1 MSFRRH
7 GAMAVNQ
14 LAAAGCTK
22 ACNLVD
28 GVEGDLVEDP
38 QSVHQ
43 GKSMQNGWKNSNS
56 APWVYD
62 SDPERIIL
70 EEGASEGFTPEQ

>member
-1 MSFRRH
+1 
-7 GAMAVNQ
+7 MAVNQ

-22 ACNLVD
+22 ACNIVD
-28 GVEGDLVEDP
+28 GVEGELVEDP
-38 QSVHQ
+38 QRVHQ
-43 GKSMQNGWKNSNS
+43 GKRMQNDWENS

-62 SDPERIIL
+62 IDPERIIL